1 LPETPLQVTMRIAVT
16 SSTAFV
22 CYFVIGIQLAV
33 LPIFVHAQ
41 MGFSPLVAGLA
52 VSAQYAATLITRPRA
67 GTMSDTTGA
76 KPTVTLGFILSIVSG
91 GLLVASALLG
101 RLHFGWAIGVA
112 LAVLFV
118 SRFVLGTGE
127 SLIATGQTLWGIG
140 RVGHEH
146 TGQVIA
152 WSGVMSYSAVAT
164 GAPIGVWIEARYGFL
179 VLAIVMT
186 AIPLAMLA
194 FARTIPGVPV
204 EKGEPHAFGHL
215 LARVLPHGIALA
227 LASIGFGCIASF
239 ATLYYASRNWDHAA
253 LLLTVYGVCFVV
265 TRMIFA
271 SSIPKFGGLRVVLV
285 CLTIQTCGLLLL
297 WRANSPH
304 VAMLAAAVAAA
315 GFSLVFPSLGVEAVK
330 TVSLV
335 NRGSVL
341 GIFTAFFDLAL
352 GISGP
357 AAGVIVTHAG
367 YTAVFLFAAVTALGA
382 LAISALLYRR
392 GPGRE
397 DFVENV

>member
-1 LPETPLQVTMRIAVT
+1 
-16 SSTAFV
+16 
-22 CYFVIGIQLAV
+22 
-33 LPIFVHAQ
+33 
-41 MGFSPLVAGLA
+41 
-52 VSAQYAATLITRPRA
+52 
-67 GTMSDTTGA
+67 
-76 KPTVTLGFILSIVSG
+76 
-91 GLLVASALLG
+91 
-101 RLHFGWAIGVA
+101 
-112 LAVLFV
+112 
-118 SRFVLGTGE
+118 
-127 SLIATGQTLWGIG
+127 
-140 RVGHEH
+140 
-146 TGQVIA
+146 
-152 WSGVMSYSAVAT
+152 
-164 GAPIGVWIEARYGFL
+164 
-179 VLAIVMT
+179 
-186 AIPLAMLA
+186 
-194 FARTIPGVPV
+194 
-204 EKGEPHAFGHL
+204 
-215 LARVLPHGIALA
+215 
-227 LASIGFGCIASF
+227 
-239 ATLYYASRNWDHAA
+239 
-253 LLLTVYGVCFVV
+253 
-265 TRMIFA
+265 MIFA

-304 VAMLAAAVAAA
+304 VAMLAAAIAAA

-382 LAISALLYRR
+382 LGISALLYRR